1 MSLQKTSYEFNI
13 NNIDKNQYYIS
24 LLKECIKAN
33 IIDNNVIYTT
43 QLELGKLL
51 KEIIM
56 KHTKGESSS
65 VTIETAEKLLI
76 AIWYTIDA
84 YLSSFDSIKDCID
97 IIKNESLEKMYN
109 EGKVILKEEFE
120 ITKELYEKTIK
131 EKLDIEIIA
140 YNDTLGDGI
149 EAFFRNYNIEF
160 DPHDAPGSIDYPL
173 AFDDWSVQ
181 GLNYIK
187 NYLKNIN
194 IENRICSYFD
204 KSAINNMLENY
215 GKMYHI
221 NYRDLLINVFEL
233 TITNAVFSFII
244 NGNYETLKINEEE
257 LIHLEKNINTLN
269 NDINKLI
276 DICIDKI
283 IYDFNIVN
291 EDEINYLNRYKKV
304 IANLAISGIKNN
316 NIKNMLVI
324 TQNEKMPKNRFIIEE
339 NNLENEEF
347 KNIIESIIE
356 EESIFNKINIIKSKI
371 NSIKDFIDMLNS
383 DCLFENEYIELFKS
397 LTDIEISILGRFVFN
412 EECRMNKLKL
422 KDVIYSEFDINNEW
436 EYYYIEFIKSLDSNK
451 LISIEN
457 SINDINLINNKF

>member
-1 MSLQKTSYEFNI
+1 MSLQKRSYKFNI

-24 LLKECIKAN
+24 LLKECIKVN
-33 IIDNNVIYTT
+33 FIDNNVIYTT

-56 KHTKGESSS
+56 KYTKGESSS

-76 AIWYTIDA
+76 AIWYTIDV
-84 YLSSFDSIKDCID
+84 YLLSFDNIQECID
-97 IIKNESLEKMYN
+97 IIKNKSLETMYK
-109 EGKVILKEEFE
+109 EGKLILKEEFE

-131 EKLDIEIIA
+131 DKLDIEIIA

-160 DPHDAPGSIDYPL
+160 EPHDAPGSIDYPL

-215 GKMYHI
+215 GRMYHI

-233 TITNAVFSFII
+233 TITNAVFSFIVNRDYKSLEI
-244 NGNYETLKINEEE
+244 KEEE
-257 LIHLEKNINTLN
+257 FTHLENNLKNLK
-269 NDINKLI
+269 NDISKLI
-276 DICIDKI
+276 DLCVDKI

-291 EDEINYLNRYKKV
+291 KDEIDYLNRYKKV
-304 IANLAISGIKNN
+304 ITNSTISGIKNN

-324 TQNEKMPKNRFIIEE
+324 TENEKVCENRFIIEE

-371 NSIKDFIDMLNS
+371 NSIRDFIDMLNS

-397 LTDIEISILGRFVFN
+397 LTDMELSILGRFVFN
-412 EECRMNKLKL
+412 EECRMNNLKL
-422 KDVIYSEFDINNEW
+422 KDIIYSEFEINNEW
-436 EYYYIEFIKSLDSNK
+436 EYYYIEFIKSLDIDK
-451 LISIEN
+451 IISIED
-457 SINDINLINNKF
+457 SINYKM

>member
-56 KHTKGESSS
+56 KYTKGESSS

-131 EKLDIEIIA
+131 GKLDTEIIA

-149 EAFFRNYNIEF
+149 EAFFKNYNIEF
-160 DPHDAPGSIDYPL
+160 EPHDAPGSIDYPL

-244 NGNYETLKINEEE
+244 NRDYKTLEINEEE

-269 NDINKLI
+269 NDISKLI

-291 EDEINYLNRYKKV
+291 EDEISYLNRYKKV
-304 IANLAISGIKNN
+304 IRNLAISGIKNN

-339 NNLENEEF
+339 NNLEDEEF

-457 SINDINLINNKF
+457 GINDIN

>member
-1 MSLQKTSYEFNI
+1 MNLQKTSYEFNI
-13 NNIDKNQYYIS
+13 KNIDKNQYYIS
-24 LLKECIKAN
+24 LLKECIKVN
-33 IIDNNVIYTT
+33 FIDNNVIYTT

-51 KEIIM
+51 KGIIM
-56 KHTKGESSS
+56 KYTRGESSS

-84 YLSSFDSIKDCID
+84 YLFSFDNIQDCID

-109 EGKVILKEEFE
+109 EGTLILKEEFE

-131 EKLDIEIIA
+131 DKLDIEIIA
-140 YNDTLGDGI
+140 YNDTLEDGI
-149 EAFFRNYNIEF
+149 EAFFKNYNIEF
-160 DPHDAPGSIDYPL
+160 EPHDAPGSIDYPL

-215 GKMYHI
+215 GRMYHI

-233 TITNAVFSFII
+233 TITNAVFSFIVNRDYKSLEI
-244 NGNYETLKINEEE
+244 KEEDF
-257 LIHLEKNINTLN
+257 IHLENNLKNLK
-269 NDINKLI
+269 NDISKLI
-276 DICIDKI
+276 NLCVDKI

-291 EDEINYLNRYKKV
+291 EDEIDYLNRYKKV
-304 IANLAISGIKNN
+304 IVNSTISGIKNN

-324 TQNEKMPKNRFIIEE
+324 TENEKMHENRFIIEE

-356 EESIFNKINIIKSKI
+356 EENIFNKINIIKSKI
-371 NSIKDFIDMLNS
+371 NSIRDFIDMLNS

-397 LTDIEISILGRFVFN
+397 LTDMELSILGRFVFN
-412 EECRMNKLKL
+412 EECRMNNLKL
-422 KDVIYSEFDINNEW
+422 KDIIYSEFEINNEW
-436 EYYYIEFIKSLDSNK
+436 EYYYIEFIKSLDIDK
-451 LISIEN
+451 IISIED
-457 SINDINLINNKF
+457 SINYKM